1 MAETLHMKIHSYD
14 SDSNH
19 LLVSFC
25 TDESNKSVEE
35 YQPVAFQPHQFD
47 GLDAQEIINEI
58 AKTGYHIA
66 TAQDAKEQ
74 FVKNSGKVVDLT
86 DLVGTTQSFAI
97 ADIIPTEVPVADS
110 LTDIVVK

>member
-1 MAETLHMKIHSYD
+1 MAETLHMKIHSY
-14 SDSNH
+14 DSNH

-47 GLDAQEIINEI
+47 GLDAQQIINEI

-66 TAQDAKEQ
+66 AAQ
-74 FVKNSGKVVDLT
+74 
-86 DLVGTTQSFAI
+86 VGTTQSFVI